1 MAENKPSGPEGEK
14 KTRQIAGAALPLY
27 LTMIASSA
35 ASLVD
40 TAVLGRHGTASLAA
54 FAVTLAVFSPATA
67 AVSGAMRGVMPFVA
81 AHKDD
86 TADTADGL
94 LPVLRNGMWLG
105 ICVGLLGAAAVA
117 SVPLIG
123 KAGGVPQTTLD
134 ELGVFPYILA
144 CSVLVMSIAATATSA
159 LVGLGKG

>member
-67 AVSGAMRGVMPFVA
+67 AVSGA
-81 AHKDD
+81 
-86 TADTADGL
+86 
-94 LPVLRNGMWLG
+94 
-105 ICVGLLGAAAVA
+105 
-117 SVPLIG
+117 
-123 KAGGVPQTTLD
+123 
-134 ELGVFPYILA
+134 
-144 CSVLVMSIAATATSA
+144 
-159 LVGLGKG
+159 